1 MNRFAG
7 RRALTRQ
14 HSRLPVKVDEKIL
27 ESKQITLISLQS
39 LLPIRDVITKIDPS
53 AAEWSSRTHRSWQ
66 QCRLRIRR
74 KPNQRH
80 SWFQSQ

>member
-7 RRALTRQ
+7 RRAPTRQ

-39 LLPIRDVITKIDPS
+39 LLSIRDVITKIDPS
-53 AAEWSSRTHRSWQ
+53 AAEWSLRTHQSW
-66 QCRLRIRR
+66 
-74 KPNQRH
+74 
-80 SWFQSQ
+80 